1 MQKCGQAGQ
10 SLVEAIALYKAK
22 TRKQDNIMKG
32 LRDYYSGVSLTL
44 KKVLVLI
51 AALALCGSVLISCAS
66 EDEETFS
73 ATNAD
78 PAASAGAEG
87 QGGNGGATDSGD
99 HEAVTTENIAE
110 FVTVGQYKGIYYDA
124 VPVEAVTEEDIDN
137 YIKQNMSQAASWVE
151 VTDRAVLPFDTV
163 IIDYEGFLDGVPF
176 PGGADQNAD
185 LVIGSGQFIPGFEE
199 QIIGRQIGEEF
210 DIFVTFPEAY
220 HSPGLAGQDVVFKIN
235 LNAIYAEVLPELTDD
250 YVQENM
256 GVDSV
261 AEFRVMIRERL
272 EQERE
277 LAAENNISYQVW
289 STIVDN
295 TTFHKYPQ
303 GEIELRMDMAYME
316 LQYMA
321 MMYNMDTADF
331 VAYITNGMSIMEFI
345 EYELRPSAINDVE
358 YSLVLRA
365 VAVKEG
371 IFVTDEEFDEAVRGY
386 VAEYGY
392 DNEEHFLSTVG
403 EHAVHIVLLT
413 DRVTDIVISNAIQR

>member
-1 MQKCGQAGQ
+1 
-10 SLVEAIALYKAK
+10 
-22 TRKQDNIMKG
+22 MKG

-66 EDEETFS
+66 EDEETYS
-73 ATNAD
+73 DTNAD
-78 PAASAGAEG
+78 PTASAGAEG